1 MYGYGTRT
9 PGNQAAYASVG
20 FKVTFAENYVLSQQF
35 LVLNSETV
43 IALSLLRDLDAAIT
57 CACPSYEEFLNTR
70 NVRVGRQFQS
80 VVHGAMVKEL
90 PKRWRLG
97 LARFIRGHSFY
108 ALLYDLRRTG
118 LLTAT
123 ALPWFGKEEAMEAN
137 LLGVIEAALPRIRD
151 QFSVDFMQHKN
162 LKHMCCGDLC
172 SEAIGW
178 DGNHKCRFM
187 ICDGPDGYTQSCEAL
202 GTVVRCCNKRPL
214 RGYRQCA
221 RHLERARSLLR
232 GRSMQLQVPL
242 SNDLSAELS
251 AQVEQLKIVY
261 VSTSLFPP
269 PPPISPNST
278 IERATG
284 ARHRLPKRQGRRATR
299 RAAIR
304 RAAIRKTKRQ
314 IATKQN
320 LTALC

>member
-1 MYGYGTRT
+1 MYGYVTRT

-202 GTVVRCCNKRPL
+202 GREESKRSWPG
-214 RGYRQCA
+214 R
-221 RHLERARSLLR
+221 
-232 GRSMQLQVPL
+232 RSMRSGLAAAEMAVGGRAL
-242 SNDLSAELS
+242 SRSSRSALDS
-251 AQVEQLKIVY
+251 RSQ
-261 VSTSLFPP
+261 SPPTS
-269 PPPISPNST
+269 SC
-278 IERATG
+278 
-284 ARHRLPKRQGRRATR
+284 GRMAS
-299 RAAIR
+299 
-304 RAAIRKTKRQ
+304 
-314 IATKQN
+314 
-320 LTALC
+320 